1 MNYANVD
8 PALRP
13 IGNPSAPTPDP
24 RMRNLP
30 RLATGS
36 SREGT
41 PQSASY
47 YNKPAPN
54 AFYPMQHTPQ
64 MPVLSQTQQIQKLFE
79 LNPGLQ
85 QLQNIA
91 NKATEYNE
99 DEEGEELDDEQLANS
114 NAHSRENLLTL
125 VNSMTPEQLERFNI
139 FRRSGLNKTAI
150 KKVAAHSDHQMSN
163 GMAQLMSGV
172 GKVFVGEMVAKA
184 RDVQLQ
190 WGDSGPLTPAHI
202 REAYRLYKSETG
214 SIGPA
219 KPLRGKKLFRK

>member
-1 MNYANVD
+1 
-8 PALRP
+8 
-13 IGNPSAPTPDP
+13 
-24 RMRNLP
+24 
-30 RLATGS
+30 
-36 SREGT
+36 
-41 PQSASY
+41 
-47 YNKPAPN
+47 
-54 AFYPMQHTPQ
+54 
-64 MPVLSQTQQIQKLFE
+64 
-79 LNPGLQ
+79 
-85 QLQNIA
+85 
-91 NKATEYNE
+91 
-99 DEEGEELDDEQLANS
+99 
-114 NAHSRENLLTL
+114 
-125 VNSMTPEQLERFNI
+125 MTPEQLERFNI

-172 GKVFVGEMVAKA
+172 GKVFVGEIVAKA